1 MLPNFQRSLFKKELL
16 SRLKYWL
23 SPESKNEFYKNIPF
37 KPEMGIQRVDNGYYY
52 LSNKLVSFSDLT
64 NGLVVRMRS
73 YKTTKDWDCYNDLYK
88 QSLEKGI
95 RIDVPLYKEMITD
108 HLGNTW
114 EYAEI
119 RSPENQYGSNLYDIL
134 FSDSHKTLE
143 EEKDFYL
150 TNDWQLPQASDGIK
164 SSAKELFEIYI
175 DQFVIVAGLASSI
188 AEKNNSSLPLG
199 IANMST
205 LYRDSN
211 GYFWSDFDHNTW
223 TTTKSN
229 LISSALSD
237 FESTTYFAEKS
248 GLLDS
253 VVRENLIKYAREK
266 WTAI

>member
-1 MLPNFQRSLFKKELL
+1 MLPNYQRSLFKKELL

-23 SPESKNEFYKNIPF
+23 SPESKNEFYKNILF
-37 KPEMGIQRVDNGYYY
+37 KPEMGIQRVANGYYY

-108 HLGNTW
+108 HLGNAW

-119 RSPENQYGSNLYDIL
+119 RSPGNQYGSNLYDIL
-134 FSDSHKTLE
+134 FSDSYKILE
-143 EEKDFYL
+143 EEKDSYL
-150 TNDWQLPQASDGIK
+150 NNDWQFQQAPEGVKSD
-164 SSAKELFEIYI
+164 AKELFEIYI
-175 DQFVIVAGLASSI
+175 DEFAIVAGLALSI

-199 IANMST
+199 IANMSS
-205 LYRDSN
+205 LYIDAK

-223 TTTKSN
+223 TTTKSV
-229 LISSALSD
+229 LVSSALND
-237 FESTTYFAEKS
+237 LEGTTDFAEKT

-253 VVRENLIKYAREK
+253 VVRESLIKYAREK